1 MFLYIHSKIHN
12 ENPFCIILLMKLG
25 LYLSFCLLAVGIIV
39 VPECTLDR
47 ASLVWMVGWPYLGDL
62 VKAVILDPLRR
73 DHE

>member
-12 ENPFCIILLMKLG
+12 ENPFVSFYWTLLVI
-25 LYLSFCLLAVGIIV
+25 LLAVGIIV
-39 VPECTLDR
+39 VPECPLDR

>member
-1 MFLYIHSKIHN
+1 MFLYTHSKIHN
-12 ENPFCIILLMKLG
+12 ENPFCIILLMKLVI
-25 LYLSFCLLAVGIIV
+25 LLAVGIIV
-39 VPECTLDR
+39 VPECPLDR